1 MRSPPLVPQG
11 LPPAPLYAIVPPF
24 DADAR
29 GNDEGGDIEDIEDID
44 HDPVDRGG
52 GSVVFYLDC
61 LTDDLNDLF
70 VSEDNEERVCLADR
84 IEAVFQRLN
93 ESTDIA
99 FLQRVMN
106 ARFRYLRKR
115 AERRGAVD
123 FAAVRDAHHQNYWA
137 LCCSRD

>member
-84 IEAVFQRLN
+84 Q
-93 ESTDIA
+93 STFTHSPYVVDS
-99 FLQRVMN
+99 RSGNPWV
-106 ARFRYLRKR
+106 ARHLSLDVC
-115 AERRGAVD
+115 GA
-123 FAAVRDAHHQNYWA
+123 
-137 LCCSRD
+137 